1 MLGRAIQRLLLEF
14 PGEYVVVGTGLSR
27 LEVSGSTASTVRLER
42 LDLLD
47 HEAASRFLQRHQPDV
62 VCHCAAQR

>member
-1 MLGRAIQRLLLEF
+1 M
-14 PGEYVVVGTGLSR
+14 VVGTGLSR

>member
-1 MLGRAIQRLLLEF
+1 MLGRALHRLLLEF

-27 LEVSGSTASTVRLER
+27 LEVSGSTATVRLER